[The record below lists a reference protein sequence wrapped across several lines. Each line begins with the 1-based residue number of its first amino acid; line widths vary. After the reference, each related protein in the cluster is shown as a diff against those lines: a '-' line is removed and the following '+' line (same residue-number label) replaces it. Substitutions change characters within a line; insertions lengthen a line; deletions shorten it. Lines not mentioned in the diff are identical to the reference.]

1 MYKYSPIN
9 SYSLQNLFKS
19 QIYFNNPLN
28 FNDPFDTFHP
38 ATIGNLTDDMF
49 VSLLSKFYN
58 NKFDK
63 KNVLDILKRRI
74 TKEDFFNFCNEHID
88 YLFQFDKDH
97 NIFKYRSKENFL
109 KEISESQ
116 DQKENNYSIEV
127 EEIFS
132 FIKDRLQ
139 IAVNQ
144 SIYETRKNIFSKVGV
159 CCFSKNLNNLLM
171 WSYYADSHKGICLE
185 FDSNIEPFSKY
196 FEVIYK
202 SEIPEIDSDLLFKE
216 NHKFQS
222 FKKLLSYKSED
233 WKHEEEIRLLHQE
246 KERIFKY
253 PRYGLKAIYFGIK
266 TDSTDMEMVCSLA
279 KAQNPKIRFFK
290 MKRLESQFAIEPVEF
305 FYSTPVEVQ
314 SKLFLEIKNSFGEN
328 QFELI
333 ELYEIIKIHIEKE
346 NLKNHLNELV
356 RNGILEV
363 TNQKY
368 KLNHKSTGYNTL

>member
-38 ATIGNLTDDMF
+38 ATIGNLTNEMF

-58 NKFDK
+58 DKFDK
-63 KNVLDILKRRI
+63 KVVLDILKRKV
-74 TKEDFFNFCNEHID
+74 TKQVFYNFCEEHID

-97 NIFKYRSKENFL
+97 QISKYRSKDNFL

-116 DQKENNYSIEV
+116 EEKEHNFTTEV

-132 FIKDRLQ
+132 FIKERLQ
-139 IAVNQ
+139 NTVNQ
-144 SIYETRKNIFSKVGV
+144 SIIKARKDIFSKVGV
-159 CCFSKNLNNLLM
+159 CCFSKNMDNLLM

-185 FDSNIEPFSKY
+185 FDPNLEPFSKY

-202 SEIPEIDSDLLFKE
+202 SEIPEIDSDLLFKK
-216 NHKFQS
+216 NHEFQS

-233 WKHEEEIRLLHQE
+233 WKHEEELRLLHQE
-246 KERIFKY
+246 KNRIFKY

-266 TDSTDMEMVCSLA
+266 TDSTDIEMVCSLV
-279 KAQNPKIRFFK
+279 KAQHPNVRFFK
-290 MKRLESQFAIEPVEF
+290 MTRLESHFAIEPNEF

-314 SKLFLEIKNSFGEN
+314 SKLLMEIETSFGKKS
-328 QFELI
+328 FELH
-333 ELYEIIKIHIEKE
+333 ELHDKIKIHIEKE

-356 RNGILEV
+356 RNGILENV
-363 TNQKY
+363 DSKY
-368 KLNHKSTGYNTL
+368 KLKL

>member
-38 ATIGNLTDDMF
+38 ATIGNLTNNMF

-63 KNVLDILKRRI
+63 KIVLDILKRKV
-74 TKEDFFNFCNEHID
+74 TKEDFYNFCNEHID

-97 NIFKYRSKENFL
+97 NIPKYRSKENFL

-116 DQKENNYSIEV
+116 NRKGYNFSTEV

-139 IAVNQ
+139 ITVNQ
-144 SIYETRKNIFSKVGV
+144 SINEARKNIFSKVGV
-159 CCFSKNLNNLLM
+159 CCFSKNMDNLLM

-185 FDSNIEPFSKY
+185 FDQDIEPFSKY

-202 SEIPEIDSDLLFKE
+202 SEIPEIESDLLFKE
-216 NHKFQS
+216 SHEFQT

-233 WKHEEEIRLLHQE
+233 WKHEEELRLLHQE
-246 KERIFKY
+246 KEKIFRY

-266 TDSTDMEMVCSLA
+266 TDSTDIEMVCSLV
-279 KAQNPKIRFFK
+279 KVQNPNVRFFK
-290 MKRLESQFAIEPVEF
+290 MKRLESHFGIEPSEF
-305 FYSTPVEVQ
+305 FYSTPIEVQ
-314 SKLFLEIKNSFGEN
+314 SKLFLEIENSFGEN
-328 QFELI
+328 QFELN

-356 RNGILEV
+356 RNGILV
-363 TNQKY
+363 ITNSKY
-368 KLNHKSTGYNTL
+368 KLKL